1 MPGNQHIPAAAV
13 QPFWKTSS
21 TESTVYKSSCQPWT
35 MERNPPNT
43 TKKAQWDRWS
53 STIAQRWTAMGYVQV
68 QCLLSGHFVRQ
79 ISGFSGSIWLSHNG
93 QFINASGGARSSSSP
108 PPAAAARA
116 SRAPLAG
123 ERMPALSHRWT
134 AATSSVI
141 HEATRRTISHA
152 LGISLKLLTL
162 LF

>member
-1 MPGNQHIPAAAV
+1 MRPLEFHNSTALNGN
-13 QPFWKTSS
+13 
-21 TESTVYKSSCQPWT
+21 
-35 MERNPPNT
+35 
-43 TKKAQWDRWS
+43 
-53 STIAQRWTAMGYVQV
+53 GYVQV

-123 ERMPALSHRWT
+123 ERMPALSHR
-134 AATSSVI
+134 
-141 HEATRRTISHA
+141 
-152 LGISLKLLTL
+152 
-162 LF
+162 